1 MFERRGTTPHYFSA
15 WDSFAVTSQKS
26 KSKDSSEGLRTI
38 ATNRRARHE
47 YHVLDQYEAGLVLKG
62 TEVKSLR
69 LGQCSL
75 VDSYASFKGGELF
88 LHNMQ
93 IPPYEQGNRYNV
105 ESKRS
110 RKLLLHAGELRRL
123 VGAVTQKGLTIIPLK
138 VYFSK
143 QYAKV
148 QIALCRGKRM
158 YDKRESLRRRDETR
172 ELDRLRKELR
182 NA

>member
-1 MFERRGTTPHYFSA
+1 LESDKITMTNEKKTVGKNERDGARA
-15 WDSFAVTSQKS
+15 
-26 KSKDSSEGLRTI
+26 I

-47 YHVLDQYEAGLVLKG
+47 YHILEEHEAGLVLKG

-69 LGQCSL
+69 LGHCSL
-75 VDSYASFKGGELF
+75 SDSYASFKGGELF

-93 IPPYEQGNRYNV
+93 IPPYEQGNRDNV
-105 ESKRS
+105 ESKRP
-110 RKLLLHAGELRRL
+110 RKLLLHSAEMRRL
-123 VGAVTQKGLTIIPLK
+123 IGAVTQKGFTIIPLR

-148 QIALCRGKRM
+148 QIALCRGKHT
-158 YDKRESLRRRDETR
+158 YDKREAIRRRDQSR
-172 ELDRLRKELR
+172 ELDRVRKALR